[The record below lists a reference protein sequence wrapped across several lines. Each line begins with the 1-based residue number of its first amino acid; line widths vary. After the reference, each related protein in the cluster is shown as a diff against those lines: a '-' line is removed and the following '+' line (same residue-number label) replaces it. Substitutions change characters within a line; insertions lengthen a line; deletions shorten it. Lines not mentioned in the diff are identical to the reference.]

1 MTIASRMVSTRRALL
16 AAGAGTL
23 LTACGPQDEPA
34 TSRQDVLDEQL
45 QVTTESVAAG
55 ASRARARAKKLRAAG
70 AKAPAGT
77 GPSGPKYAYDA
88 EGRALASYVQAVGAS
103 RADRDLLGELVADAA
118 ASQSELARELKLDPL
133 PTAFPGEPK

>member
-1 MTIASRMVSTRRALL
+1 VVTRRALL
-16 AAGAGTL
+16 GAGAL
-23 LTACGPQDEPA
+23 LVAGCGPPDEPA

-45 QVTTESVAAG
+45 KVTNESVAAG
-55 ASRARARAKKLRAAG
+55 ATRARARARKLQAAG

>member
-1 MTIASRMVSTRRALL
+1 MTRRALL
-16 AAGAGTL
+16 GAGAL
-23 LTACGPQDEPA
+23 LVAGCGPPDEPA

-45 QVTTESVAAG
+45 KVTNESVAAG
-55 ASRARARAKKLRAAG
+55 ATRARARARKLQAAG